1 LEFNIAFLT
10 LILPWKMFHE
20 LKFDCGLGVFFFFL
34 GFVLLGL
41 VGMAAAAAAAEQQN
55 SVMLGFNRV

>member
-1 LEFNIAFLT
+1 
-10 LILPWKMFHE
+10 
-20 LKFDCGLGVFFFFL
+20 L

-41 VGMAAAAAAAEQQN
+41 VGMAAAAEAAAAEQQN